1 MIILLSW
8 LAGVTVIQ
16 SILAVGSVS
25 TAVGIFI
32 ALWTLHEAHEWNRR
46 HYTIELL
53 DKWNEN
59 ARKHLEALEIEFPDL
74 FAVPDFIA
82 RPEVKTTWCINRDRA
97 KRLVKVSSESEEFTK
112 NDMLIRGHLLAVLN
126 YFEGIAS
133 AYEQHVVDRKAIF
146 DSVGTVILDVC
157 MFFEPFIQEMNNV
170 SRRDPWP
177 PLSHVVDLWLKD
189 ERLSKTL
196 KQAADARLS
205 YDETQKRHES
215 YFKQRTGA

>member
-1 MIILLSW
+1 MRKNSAREAPRFRDRLRFWRVIGIILVSVSIMIILLSW

-82 RPEVKTTWCINRDRA
+82 RPEVKTTWFINRDRA

-112 NDMLIRGHLLAVLN
+112 NDMLIRGHLLAVL
-126 YFEGIAS
+126 Y
-133 AYEQHVVDRKAIF
+133 
-146 DSVGTVILDVC
+146 
-157 MFFEPFIQEMNNV
+157 
-170 SRRDPWP
+170 
-177 PLSHVVDLWLKD
+177 
-189 ERLSKTL
+189 
-196 KQAADARLS
+196 
-205 YDETQKRHES
+205 
-215 YFKQRTGA
+215 